1 MRTGTRLWTVLLLVS
16 AVLCQDKAR
25 PHRCPPRCLCYKF
38 LPHVSC
44 RRKNIREI
52 SPHLPQSTKQLDY
65 SNNVIK
71 AVPDFVFSKMD
82 RLEELNLNKNMLTE
96 EGITQFSFLGLY
108 NLGKLYMANNHFG
121 VISRSM
127 FQHLSR
133 LKYLDMAGNRIYQ
146 VQLDAF
152 YYLRNLQ
159 SLVMKYDNPRAP
171 LPSSALHIGTLRML
185 RLYGRM
191 PQKTVPRGLFAY
203 LYNVEYIE
211 MFDMGIRR
219 VDRDLIYGSQKLWGV
234 SMDMNKLR
242 DLPEDLFRYNKN
254 LKSISLTFNRFR
266 DVPMAVKR
274 VTWLENLYFSGNP
287 VRLLTPQSFEGLEEL
302 KLLHI
307 GAIPGLVTISRTFF
321 LNVPNLEFLSLSGN
335 RRLRKIQKE
344 ALLYVPK
351 LKMLSMDRCNLTSL
365 DKSTLSGG
373 YLRVVSMQDNPWSCD
388 CRLKWLTELLAGE
401 ENVRVTSKE
410 EMTCSQP
417 KRLAGMKLEQVPP
430 NEFIC
435 R

>member
-1 MRTGTRLWTVLLLVS
+1 IGLSEHEASVLKAMKDEPTVQQKKKRKRPKAPNPLSCKPKKQKTSDTGS
-16 AVLCQDKAR
+16 Q
-25 PHRCPPRCLCYKF
+25 
-38 LPHVSC
+38 
-44 RRKNIREI
+44 KNEPA
-52 SPHLPQSTKQLDY
+52 S
-65 SNNVIK
+65 
-71 AVPDFVFSKMD
+71 VPDFVFSKMD

-96 EGITQFSFLGLY
+96 GGITQFSFLGLY
-108 NLGKLYMANNHFG
+108 NLVKLYLANNHFG

-133 LKYLDMAGNRIYQ
+133 LKYLDLAGNRIYE
-146 VQLDAF
+146 VELDAF

-159 SLVMKYDNPRAP
+159 SLVMKYDNPRTP
-171 LPSSALHIGTLRML
+171 LHSSALHINTLRML

-191 PQKTVPRGLFAY
+191 PHKTVPRGLFAY

-219 VDRDLIYGSQKLWGV
+219 VDRDLIYGSQKLWGI

-242 DLPEDLFRYNKN
+242 DLPEDIFRYNKN
-254 LKSISLTFNRFR
+254 LKSISLSFNRFR

-287 VRLLTPQSFEGLEEL
+287 VRMLTPQSFEGLEEL

-321 LNVPNLEFLSLSGN
+321 LNVPNLQFLSLSGN
-335 RRLRKIQKE
+335 QRLRKIQKD

-373 YLRVVSMQDNPWSCD
+373 YLRLVSMEDNPWSCD
-388 CRLKWLTELLAGE
+388 CDLKWLTEFLAGDE
-401 ENVRVTSKE
+401 KVRVTGKE
-410 EMTCSQP
+410 EMRCSQP